1 MKSFMMMKTEFE
13 KREEVVKRLKSYRE
27 IRNVYP
33 LLGLYD
39 VIAEI
44 EVQNQ
49 NELQR
54 IVSSVRKNIDGIYET
69 CTLVCVE

>member
-1 MKSFMMMKTEFE
+1 MMMKTEFE

>member
-1 MKSFMMMKTEFE
+1 MKTEFE

-54 IVSSVRKNIDGIYET
+54 IVSSVRKSIDGIYET
-69 CTLVCVE
+69 CTLVCIE

>member
-1 MKSFMMMKTEFE
+1 
-13 KREEVVKRLKSYRE
+13 
-27 IRNVYP
+27 
-33 LLGLYD
+33 

-54 IVSSVRKNIDGIYET
+54 IVSSVRKSIDGIYET
-69 CTLVCVE
+69 CTLVRVE